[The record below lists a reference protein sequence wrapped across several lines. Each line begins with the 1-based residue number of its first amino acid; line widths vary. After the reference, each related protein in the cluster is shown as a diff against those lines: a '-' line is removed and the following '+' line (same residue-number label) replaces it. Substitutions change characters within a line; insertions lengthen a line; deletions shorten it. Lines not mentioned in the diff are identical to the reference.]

1 MFIKTKYL
9 DGQAPRPAEELMQ
22 CTVEANGSKRKQL
35 SSMFSM
41 LFFSYTM
48 ASTTTAAEATATG
61 LAT

>member
-1 MFIKTKYL
+1 MRI
-9 DGQAPRPAEELMQ
+9 DGQAPRPAEEELMQ

-48 ASTTTAAEATATG
+48 ASTTKAPRRKAAATE